1 MFQCS
6 AMQIRCLFL
15 FCLILI
21 SNKFIKM
28 ELSRPTNLGSKPIP
42 ISFPIHITPKPLKFA
57 CDFKLDA
64 CRFRNQHN
72 LAPYK
77 RYYNNEKKLFDRN
90 WMLFLNINSSDV
102 QRYPGARL
110 ITPYYPSSKEYAIAC
125 LDVSFYYAGPGIK
138 RFYIIQQ
145 DIDNKCVYMF
155 DRSQEP
161 EREKHLPPGPGRE
174 RGENIWHQI
183 EIQID
188 ITNGDPRFFL
198 ETQFNSHS
206 NKNGIWAIGNFD
218 ITTGKCK
225 RKPEDNYCYDSMVNK
240 HINVAPTSTR

>member
-1 MFQCS
+1 
-6 AMQIRCLFL
+6 
-15 FCLILI
+15 
-21 SNKFIKM
+21 M
-28 ELSRPTNLGSKPIP
+28 ELSRPPSFRSRPI
-42 ISFPIHITPKPLKFA
+42 ITPFSILDSPKPLKFA

-72 LAPYK
+72 LASYK

-110 ITPYYPSSKEYAIAC
+110 ITPYYPSFKEYADAC
-125 LDVSFYYAGPGIK
+125 LDVSFYYVGPGIK

-155 DRSQEP
+155 DRNQEQ
-161 EREKHLPPGPGRE
+161 ERQNNFPPGPGKE

-183 EIQID
+183 KIQID

-198 ETQFNSHS
+198 ETQFSSHS
-206 NKNGIWAIGNFD
+206 FKNGLWAIGNFD
-218 ITTGKCK
+218 LNLGKCES
-225 RKPEDNYCYDSMVNK
+225 KPEDNYCYDSMVNK
-240 HINVAPTSTR
+240 HINVAPTSTK